1 MDIYLSTPSGATVA
15 IFLCGYFLEISM
27 DPKIFALEDIPTK
40 IPNLFAINLTISN
53 ASSSL
58 TVITL
63 STIFSS

>member
-1 MDIYLSTPSGATVA
+1 
-15 IFLCGYFLEISM
+15 M
-27 DPKIFALEDIPTK
+27 DPKIFAPEDIPTK